1 MSLIFCIITF
11 EDVINRYRSK
21 EIDYTTHNYEEMIY
35 SYVIPQILKDQQFSK
50 HLEYSLFYR

>member
-50 HLEYSLFYR
+50 NSYY